1 MNGWRRFENAVNKLS
16 GAFGWIAGW
25 LCILMIAVVFFD
37 VIARYLFESG
47 SIAMQE
53 LEWHL
58 FAAVFLLGAAY
69 TMREDAHV
77 RVDVFYA
84 RMSVRK
90 KAVVDLFG
98 TVFFVLPMCTL
109 ILYSAYDV
117 VAYAYEFQEVSNDP
131 GGLPYRF
138 LFKALLPLGY
148 FLVLIQALAIVSR
161 NIRILAGKDVA
172 EKRAEDSRHST
183 SQDRT

>member
-1 MNGWRRFENAVNKLS
+1 MNGLRKLEYAINRLS
-16 GAFGWIAGW
+16 GLFGWIAGW
-25 LCILMIAVVFFD
+25 LCILMIAVVFID

-84 RMSVRK
+84 KLSVHR
-90 KAVVDLFG
+90 KAVIDISG
-98 TVFFVLPMCTL
+98 TVFFVMPMCTL
-109 ILYSAYDV
+109 ILYSSYDF

-148 FLVLIQALAIVSR
+148 FLVLMQSFAVISR
-161 NIRILAGKDVA
+161 NIRILKGDGVPDAGHKPMHQ
-172 EKRAEDSRHST
+172 EKL
-183 SQDRT
+183 